1 MDYSKHF
8 STKETPQTEPI
19 PGKKMVKDSAGG
31 YAFPV
36 DDWARLNRF
45 LILGTEGGTYYI
57 KERKLTI
64 DSAKAVARLIE
75 KNGPAVVGATL
86 EVSDQGRAPK
96 NDPALFVLAMCA
108 GMGDEQTRTMALAAL
123 PKVARIG
130 THLFHFAKYVK
141 AFRGWGRGLRNAVKH
156 WYQDKDVDR
165 LAYQAVKYQ
174 QRDGWSHRDL
184 LRLSHPK
191 TDNAERNAL
200 YKWIV
205 SGELE
210 LPEPDKWKGNHP
222 LNIVAG
228 FEYAK
233 KATSKNEIVNF
244 IQLYNLPREAIPTDF
259 LTEKVVW
266 DALLEKMPMT
276 AMIRNLGNMG
286 KVGLLKPGNWDV
298 IKKVV
303 TRITDAEIL
312 KKARIHPISIL
323 AALKIYGE
331 GRGYLGK
338 GDWDAVPE
346 VVDALDAAFYLAF
359 DNVQPTGKRI
369 VIGLDVSSSMDWDGI
384 NGMPYLTPRDGACAM
399 AMVTFKTEEN
409 CAVMAFAHE
418 LRKLSMSRHQ
428 RLDDVI
434 KHCQGLNFGGTDC
447 SLPILWALQENI
459 EAEGFVI
466 YTDNETWAGSIH
478 PSQALEEYRRKMGI
492 PAKLVVVGMASNE
505 FSIAD
510 PTDGGMMDVVGFN
523 TATPAVIGDFI
534 ANR

>member
-8 STKETPQTEPI
+8 QTKETPQTEPI
-19 PGKKMVKDSAGG
+19 FGKNMVKNSAGG
-31 YAFPV
+31 YSFPIG
-36 DDWARLNRF
+36 DGERLMRF
-45 LILGTEGGTYYI
+45 LMLGTEGGTYYI

-75 KNGPAVVGATL
+75 KAGPKVVGAVV
-86 EVSDQGRAPK
+86 EVSQQGRAPK

-108 GMGDEQTRTMALAAL
+108 GLGDEETRAMALAAL

-156 WYQDKDVDR
+156 WYQDKDVEK

-191 TDNAERNAL
+191 TDDANRNAL

-210 LPEPDKWKGNHP
+210 LPNSDKWRGAHP
-222 LNIVAG
+222 LNVVAG

-233 KATSKNEIVNF
+233 KAKHKNEIVNF

-259 LTEKVVW
+259 LTEKDVW
-266 DALLEKMPMT
+266 EALLQRMPMT

-286 KVGLLKPGNWDV
+286 KVGLLIPGNWDV
-298 IKKVV
+298 IERVRDRLV
-303 TRITDAEIL
+303 SPNQLRE
-312 KKARIHPISIL
+312 ARIHPINVL

-338 GDWDAVPE
+338 GDWDAVPDI
-346 VVDALDAAFYLAF
+346 VDALDAGFYKTF
-359 DNVQPTGKRI
+359 ENVEPTGKRI
-369 VIGLDVSSSMDWDGI
+369 VIGLDVSSSMDWEGI

-399 AMVTFKTEEN
+399 AMVTFKTEEK
-409 CAVMAFAHE
+409 CAVMAFSHE
-418 LRKLSMSRHQ
+418 LRKINMSRHQ

-434 KHCQGLNFGGTDC
+434 KHCQGMPFGGTDC
-447 SLPILWALQENI
+447 ALPMLWALKNKV
-459 EAEGFVI
+459 EADAFVI
-466 YTDNETWAGSIH
+466 YTDNETWAGKVH
-478 PSQALEEYRRKMGI
+478 PVQALEDYRRKMDI
-492 PAKLVVVGMASNE
+492 PAKLVVVGLASND

-510 PTDGGMMDVVGFN
+510 PTDGGMMDVVGFD
-523 TATPAVIGDFI
+523 TAAPAIIGDFI